1 MEALMNVSYQALSDE
16 NSETFLIKKAING
29 DAESFTELMK
39 IYKTYLY
46 KIAFSYVKDEQ
57 KALDILQECVY
68 RALLNIEKLKK
79 PKFFKTWIT
88 KILINVSINY
98 IQKESKIVYL
108 ENGVPEK
115 PQHSSLH
122 IEDKL
127 DLYDAIDCLREDY
140 KTVIVLKYFNDLSIN
155 DISSIMELPINTVK
169 SHLKRAKDELR
180 QILKEGELNE

>member
-1 MEALMNVSYQALSDE
+1 
-16 NSETFLIKKAING
+16 
-29 DAESFTELMK
+29 MK

-155 DISSIMELPINTVK
+155 EISSIMELPINTVK

>member
-1 MEALMNVSYQALSDE
+1 M
-16 NSETFLIKKAING
+16 
-29 DAESFTELMK
+29 
-39 IYKTYLY
+39 
-46 KIAFSYVKDEQ
+46 
-57 KALDILQECVY
+57 
-68 RALLNIEKLKK
+68 
-79 PKFFKTWIT
+79 
-88 KILINVSINY
+88 NY
-98 IQKESKIVYL
+98 IQKENKIVYL

-155 DISSIMELPINTVK
+155 EISSIMELPTNTVK